1 MVFGEMAMT
10 LKEKLLVVWILV
22 VVAFGFLFHHFLR
35 WTVWAFQKPVALSFL
50 PLPGLVKFAV
60 GIWCMNLLP

>member
-1 MVFGEMAMT
+1 MAMIK
-10 LKEKLLVVWILV
+10 KEKLLIVWILV
-22 VVAFGFLFHHFLR
+22 VVLFGFLFHHFLS
-35 WTVWAFQKPVALSFL
+35 WTVCAFQKAVAFSFL